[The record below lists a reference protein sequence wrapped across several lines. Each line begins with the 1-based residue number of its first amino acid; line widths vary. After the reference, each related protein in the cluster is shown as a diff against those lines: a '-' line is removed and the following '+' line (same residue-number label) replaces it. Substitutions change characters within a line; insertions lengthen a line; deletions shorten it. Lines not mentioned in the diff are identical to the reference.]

1 VTTQK
6 LTRRQ
11 RHSYSPEV
19 ADLICERI
27 AADGA
32 SQRQICQAT
41 NMPARSTV
49 FVWLRQRPHF
59 REKYTFAKRFQI
71 QWLADEMIDI
81 ADDRT
86 NDWTEREGPDG
97 KKIRVFDNENFRS
110 RKRQIGEV
118 HWRISKL
125 KPKRYYW

>member
-19 ADLICERI
+19 ADLIYERL
-27 AADGA
+27 AADGV
-32 SQRQICQAT
+32 SLRQICQDT
-41 NMPARSTV
+41 SMPARSTV

-71 QWLADEMIDI
+71 QWLADEMVDV
-81 ADDRT
+81 ADGRR
-86 NDWTEREGPDG
+86 ND
-97 KKIRVFDNENFRS
+97 
-110 RKRQIGEV
+110 
-118 HWRISKL
+118 
-125 KPKRYYW
+125 